1 MSKTTRTTAAAMK
14 FHAFV
19 FILLF
24 ICTYLSLA
32 QGSYGKCCLGYVNDI
47 KKKRNI
53 VGYTMQEPNTVC
65 NMTAVLFQMKKKSK
79 PVCANPDDDWVQR
92 EMKRLDPSMLH

>member
-1 MSKTTRTTAAAMK
+1 MK

-24 ICTYLSLA
+24 VCTYLSLA
-32 QGSYGKCCLGYVNDI
+32 QGPYGKCCISYVNDI

-53 VGYTMQEPNTVC
+53 VSYTMQEPDGDC
-65 NMTAVLFQMKKKSK
+65 DITAVLFKMKKKSK

-92 EMKRLDPSMLH
+92 EMKRLDSTMLH

>member
-1 MSKTTRTTAAAMK
+1 GDVGIILDSTVHNISKRGG
-14 FHAFV
+14 
-19 FILLF
+19 LF
-24 ICTYLSLA
+24 LRYSLTFSP
-32 QGSYGKCCLGYVNDI
+32 GSYGKCCLGYVNDI